1 MGLLLFLF
9 WRSAVEGAANLLSRN
24 SRFGGFN
31 SRLGR
36 FEFPVRSATGIG
48 WQRLDLP
55 YRFRGQTALEW
66 GKSVKFPVQREKT
79 GIVSGKVDLSSQK
92 GPTPR
97 GMSAKILTG

>member
-9 WRSAVEGAANLLSRN
+9 WRSVVEGGAKPLSRN

-36 FEFPVRSATGIG
+36 FEFPVWSATGIG

-55 YRFRGQTALEW
+55 YRFHGRRALEW
-66 GKSVKFPVQREKT
+66 GKSVKFPDQRE
-79 GIVSGKVDLSSQK
+79 
-92 GPTPR
+92 
-97 GMSAKILTG
+97 